1 MTPIGMLAVI
11 GAIAALGFSE
21 WRRRRSARARWDAGL
36 RVWPAPGV
44 SPEREMLEEA
54 ARREPRSASA
64 WYLLGSVACR
74 QGDRAASARCFGM
87 AHHIEPD
94 LPSAALLAFA
104 CLKSATQRADQP
116 LRWPQTL
123 ATTWAEMGKPALAE
137 SRYERDVWRLLGAA
151 DAPPALSPL
160 GLAAW
165 LHADPIE
172 RDALAR
178 AEHDRPQWAAPLFQ
192 SAGRPTDT
200 ARPARS

>member
-11 GAIAALGFSE
+11 GAIAALGISE

-36 RVWPAPGV
+36 RRWPAPGG
-44 SPEREMLEEA
+44 SPDRAMLEAA
-54 ARREPRSASA
+54 ARRETRSASA
-64 WYLLGSVACR
+64 WYLLGGVACR
-74 QGDRAASARCFGM
+74 ERDRAAAARCFGM

-116 LRWPQTL
+116 LRWAQTL
-123 ATTWAEMGKPALAE
+123 ATTWVEMGKPALGE
-137 SRYERDVWRLLGAA
+137 SRYERDVWRLLGSA
-151 DAPPALSPL
+151 DAPRTLSPV
-160 GLAAW
+160 GLVAW

-178 AEHDRPQWAAPLFQ
+178 SEHDRPEWAALLFQ

-200 ARPARS
+200 ARQARS